1 MLLRLQSRDLWLK
14 KKKKKKRKLL
24 INDMNTRANGL
35 AITDSYLTLF

>member
-1 MLLRLQSRDLWLK
+1 MLLRLQSRDLWL

>member
-1 MLLRLQSRDLWLK
+1 MAEK
-14 KKKKKKRKLL
+14 KERSKLL

>member
-1 MLLRLQSRDLWLK
+1 MLLRLQSRGLWLK
-14 KKKKKKRKLL
+14 KKKESKLL